1 MSDTHAMAQ
10 LRSDL
15 LTAMYTKFPLPL
27 SRTVLAKECRSRF
40 LTRDK
45 DWYDDAV
52 NEQVKVL
59 QQASLVRP
67 SNGGFTLTERGRQ
80 DRQQAQRFITTNN
93 PPPPDAA

>member
-15 LTAMYTKFPLPL
+15 LTAMYAKFPLPI
-27 SRTVLAKECRSRF
+27 SRIALADTCRTRF

-45 DWYDDAV
+45 DWYEDAV
-52 NEQVKVL
+52 NEQLKIL

-67 SNGGFTLTERGRQ
+67 SNKSYTLTERGRQ
-80 DRQQAQRFITTNN
+80 DRQQAQRFMTNN